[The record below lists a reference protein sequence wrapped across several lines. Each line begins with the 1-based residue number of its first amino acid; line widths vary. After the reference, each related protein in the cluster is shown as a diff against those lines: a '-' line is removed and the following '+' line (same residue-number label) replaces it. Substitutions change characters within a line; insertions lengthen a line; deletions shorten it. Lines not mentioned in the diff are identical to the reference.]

1 MLCLRTSAISSP
13 LTFKRWTRKAYAAFN
28 SLGRVVRIGVLW
40 LGCSMILQPAL
51 AQKGTD
57 TVSVVEPVR
66 EVELEEVVVSA
77 GRVPVVQSEL
87 MRVVQVISRAEI
99 ERSVNAG
106 IPSLLQNVRG
116 VDVRTRG
123 PMGIQSDIGIR
134 GGTFDQTLILL
145 NGINIS
151 DPQTGHHKLNLP
163 VDLQSVERIE
173 VLSGPGAR
181 IFGPNAFN
189 GAINV
194 ITRTPGAPLF
204 RANLTGGE
212 YGYFVAGVSGGFAT
226 GNVGHHLS
234 ISRSGGTGY
243 IPNTDFRNMHMFYR
257 ANHPG
262 KHLLWDVQAGF
273 NNKAFGANSFYTP
286 RFPEQYE
293 ETQTRFAS
301 IQTSARNHP
310 ELSVRVYWRQ
320 HHDRFELFRYEAPQW
335 YAGHNFHRSDVAG
348 ASLGFTR
355 VGRTGKTNAGIDMR
369 YEHIFS
375 NVLGE
380 LLDQPKEVRGEENA
394 LFTRAYDRSHI
405 SVFAEQSY
413 HLGRFSLSGGGLLY
427 ATSGL
432 DQIDFFPGIDLGYQF
447 TSNWRWYATANR
459 TLRLPTFTDLF
470 YRDPSHQ
477 GNPDLLPEEAVTFE
491 TGVKASWQVVAFDIA
506 GFHRLGR
513 NLIDWVMAPG
523 ETIWRSMNHTRM
535 DISGVEAGLLL
546 RPQQGWG
553 VSENSTLSI
562 QYSYIYADIDESDF
576 RSRYAL
582 DQLRHTLKI
591 AAAYEIFP
599 SFDVSLSITWRDRN
613 GGYMLF
619 ENNAFTHMV
628 DFEPYWLTDI
638 NFRYRLGQFTISA
651 GATNLFNTQFVSVAN
666 VRQPGR
672 WFLGGLA
679 WQWGQD

>member
-1 MLCLRTSAISSP
+1 MLCLIKGATFSP
-13 LTFKRWTRKAYAAFN
+13 FTFKRWTRSAFAAFM
-28 SLGRVVRIGVLW
+28 SLSRVVRIGVLG
-40 LGCSMILQPAL
+40 LGCSIILQPAL
-51 AQKGTD
+51 AQKGSD
-57 TVSVVEPVR
+57 TVAVVESVR
-66 EVELEEVVVSA
+66 EMELEEVVVSA

-123 PMGIQSDIGIR
+123 PKGIQSDIGIR

-189 GAINV
+189 GAINI
-194 ITRTPGAPLF
+194 ITREPGEPQF
-204 RANLTGGE
+204 RASLTAGE
-212 YGYFVAGVSGGFAT
+212 YGYFVGGVSGGFAT

-234 ISRSGGTGY
+234 ISRSGSGGY
-243 IPNTDFRNMHMFYR
+243 IPNTDFRNMHLFYR
-257 ANHPG
+257 ANHRG
-262 KHLLWDVQAGF
+262 EQLDWDLQAGF

-286 RFPEQYE
+286 RFPEQFE

-301 IQTSARNHP
+301 IQTRTRNNP
-310 ELSVRVYWRQ
+310 ELTATVYWRQ
-320 HHDRFELFRYEAPQW
+320 HHDRFELFRHQAPQW

-355 VGRTGKTNAGIDMR
+355 VGRIGKSNAGIDLR
-369 YEHIFS
+369 FEHIFS

-380 LLDQPKEVRGEENA
+380 LLNMPKEVRGEENA
-394 LFTRAYDRSHI
+394 LFTRAYDRTHV

-413 HLGRFSLSGGGLLY
+413 HFGRLSISGGGLLY
-427 ATSGL
+427 ASSGL
-432 DQIDFFPGIDLGYQF
+432 DHIDFFPGLDLGFQF
-447 TSNWRWYATANR
+447 NPNWRWYATANR

-470 YRDPSHQ
+470 YFDPSHR
-477 GNPDLLPEEAVTFE
+477 GNSNLLPEEAITIE
-491 TGVKASWQVVAFDIA
+491 TGVKASWAAVAFDIA
-506 GFHRLGR
+506 GFHRYGR

-535 DISGVEAGLLL
+535 DISGVEAGVLL
-546 RPQQGWG
+546 RPQENWG
-553 VSENSTLSI
+553 FARNATLSV
-562 QYSYIYADIDESDF
+562 QYAYIYSQIDESNF

-591 AAAYEIFP
+591 AAGYEILP
-599 SFDVSLSITWRDRN
+599 SLDVSLSLTWRDRN
-613 GGYMLF
+613 GGYMLW
-619 ENNAFTHMV
+619 ENNAFTRMV
-628 DFEPYWLTDI
+628 DFEPFWLTDL
-638 NFRYRLGQFTISA
+638 NFRYRIGQFTLTA
-651 GATNLFNTQFVSVAN
+651 GASNIFNTQFVSVAN

-672 WFLGGLA
+672 WFIGGIA
-679 WQWGQD
+679 YQWGQN